1 MNKKEFI
8 IEAALR
14 MVGNYQGVTM
24 EDIAGMARDLAD
36 ELYPEEPIHHG
47 KPDTD
52 SIEVLLKEVDRLD
65 QENAKAETERYRQ
78 MYGHDMYHAQKSG
91 HAVRLQKVFK
101 TADVKTVGDLLS
113 RGSREFLKMP
123 KAGKLCVEIVD
134 QALVN
139 LYNITTW

>member
-14 MVGNYQGVTM
+14 MVSQGMPVHH
-24 EDIAGMARDLAD
+24 IPQAARQLAD
-36 ELYPEEPIHHG
+36 ELYPEASIHHG
-47 KPDTD
+47 RSDTD

-78 MYGHDMYHAQKSG
+78 MYGHDEYHAQKSG

-123 KAGKLCVEIVD
+123 KVGKLCVEIVD

-139 LYNITTW
+139 LYDITTW

>member
-14 MVGNYQGVTM
+14 MVSQGMPVH
-24 EDIAGMARDLAD
+24 DIPQAARQLAD
-36 ELYPEEPIHHG
+36 ELFPEAPIHHG

-78 MYGHDMYHAQKSG
+78 MYGHDKYHPQKSG
-91 HAVRLQKVFK
+91 HAVRLHKVFQ
-101 TADVKTVGDLLS
+101 TADIKTVGDLLS
-113 RGSREFLKMP
+113 QGSREFLKMRNV
-123 KAGKLCVEIVD
+123 GQLCVEIVD